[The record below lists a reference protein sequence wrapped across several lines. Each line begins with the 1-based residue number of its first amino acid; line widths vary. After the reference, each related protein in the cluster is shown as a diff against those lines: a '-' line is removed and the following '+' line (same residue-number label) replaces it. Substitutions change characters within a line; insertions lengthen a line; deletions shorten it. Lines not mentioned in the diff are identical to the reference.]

1 MVALEPIPLHPRRP
15 PEPAWSAASRID
27 VLGAAAFGD
36 DQLVALLFG
45 GRGGL
50 SAARRVVDAF
60 GNLAALA
67 DAPLA
72 ELVPFVGERRA
83 ASVVAAFELG
93 RRRAAAWP
101 TDAWQVRTPG
111 DIAEQLLPAMQQ
123 LDHEEL
129 RVVLLDTK
137 NVVMAT
143 RTVYVGN
150 LAGSSV
156 RVGELFREAVRRQAA
171 ALVVAHNHP
180 SGDPQPSSEDLK
192 ITGELVDAGRLLD
205 IELLDHLILGRQRW
219 VSLRALGALRP
230 ALPQPGSATW

>member
-1 MVALEPIPLHPRRP
+1 MVAPIPIPLTRLPRTD
-15 PEPAWSAASRID
+15 AHASATAALD
-27 VLGAAAFGD
+27 VLGPSAFGD

-50 SAARRVVDAF
+50 NAARRILAVVGA
-60 GNLAALA
+60 LPALA

-72 ELVPFVGERRA
+72 DLLPIVGERRA
-83 ASVVAAFELG
+83 AAIVAAFELG
-93 RRRAAAWP
+93 RRRAEAWP
-101 TDAWQVRTPG
+101 SDAWQVRTPG
-111 DIAEQLLPAMQQ
+111 DIAEQ

-137 NVVMAT
+137 NVVIAV

-171 ALVVAHNHP
+171 ALVVAHHHP

-205 IELLDHLILGRQRW
+205 IEMLDHLILGRQRW
-219 VSLRALGALRP
+219 VSLRALGALN
-230 ALPQPGSATW
+230 

>member
-1 MVALEPIPLHPRRP
+1 MVAQPIPLHP
-15 PEPAWSAASRID
+15 PARTDAAVSPTAALD
-27 VLGAAAFGD
+27 VLGPAAFGD
-36 DQLVALLFG
+36 EQLVALLFG

-50 SAARRVVDAF
+50 SAARRVLDVF
-60 GNLAALA
+60 GDLTALA
-67 DAPLA
+67 DAPLT
-72 ELVPFVGERRA
+72 ELVPFLGERRA
-83 ASVVAAFELG
+83 AAVVAAFELG

-101 TDAWQVRTPG
+101 SGAWQVRTPA
-111 DIAEQLLPAMQQ
+111 DVAEQLLPAMGP

-137 NVVMAT
+137 NVVIAM

-180 SGDPQPSSEDLK
+180 SGDPQPSQEDLK
-192 ITGELVDAGRLLD
+192 ITGELVEAGRLLD
-205 IELLDHLILGRQRW
+205 VELLDHLILGRQRW
-219 VSLRALGALRP
+219 VSLRALGALPGPR
-230 ALPQPGSATW
+230 AQPGSATW